1 MPAIDSKKGFVISIV
16 VAIVVVALANMVS
29 RSFFFRLDLTE
40 NGIYSLSPSSKVV
53 IEDIDD
59 FLTAKVYFSGDLPGQ
74 YGNTKRYLQD
84 LLEEYAAYS
93 NGNFRFE
100 FYQPE
105 DDEKL
110 ALEAQKSGIQPVQL
124 QVLENDKFEVKR
136 IYIGLVLLY
145 GDKREVLPV
154 IQTTTGLEYEI
165 TTKIKKLVDE
175 NRPVVGVATTGAA
188 APEMEQISLQLREAY
203 DVRSVFLSAGV
214 PDDITML
221 MVSGVEDSLAEDA
234 LGALKAYIER
244 GGNLFLAQS
253 KMKGDLQSQRGA
265 PIQSNIFEVLEPYGV
280 NLADNL
286 VMDKICGQI
295 TVTQQRGFLRFNT
308 PVEYP
313 FFPVL
318 QSFPDHEIVNGLEHV
333 QMLFSSEITY
343 DSADSSAI
351 VSPLL
356 MTSDQSSAASG
367 FINLNPLQN
376 QAFTSLN
383 EPSKVIGV
391 YAVAASD
398 SLEGVVSQLVLVSS
412 SDFLLDSGGGQV
424 QSNGIFVMN
433 AVDVL
438 IGDRDLVALRSR
450 EITLRPLQM
459 VDDATRTTI
468 KTLNILLPALLVIGY
483 GLFQWRL
490 EVARAKRLEERY
502 G

>member
-1 MPAIDSKKGFVISIV
+1 MPAIDSKKGFVIFIV
-16 VAIVVVALANMVS
+16 VAIAVVALANMVS
-29 RSFFFRLDLTE
+29 RNFFFRLDLTE
-40 NGIYSLSPSSKVV
+40 NGIYSLSSSSKVV

-84 LLEEYAAYS
+84 ILEEYAAYS
-93 NGNFRFE
+93 GGNFRFE

-105 DDEKL
+105 NDEKL

-136 IYIGLVLLY
+136 IYIGMVLLY
-145 GDKREVLPV
+145 ADKREVLPV

-188 APEMEQISLQLREAY
+188 APQMEQVSAQLREAY
-203 DVRSVFLSAGV
+203 DVRSVFLGAGI
-214 PDDITML
+214 PDDISML
-221 MVSGVEDSLAEDA
+221 LVSGVEDSLSEDA
-234 LGALKAYIER
+234 LGALKSYIAR

-253 KMKGDLQSQRGA
+253 RMKGDLQSQRGA

-286 VMDKICGQI
+286 VMDKVCGTI

-308 PVEYP
+308 PVQYP

-318 QSFPDHEIVNGLEHV
+318 QSFPDHEIVNSLEMV

-343 DSADSSAI
+343 DSADSSKI

-356 MTSDQSSAASG
+356 VTSDHSSAASG
-367 FINLNPLQN
+367 YVNLSPLQN
-376 QAFTSLN
+376 QSFNSLN
-383 EPSKVIGV
+383 EPSKVVGV
-391 YAVAASD
+391 YTTAASD
-398 SLEGVVSQLVLVSS
+398 SVEGVVSQLVLVSS

-424 QSNGIFVMN
+424 KPNGIFVMN

-450 EITLRPLQM
+450 EITTRPLQT
-459 VDDATRTTI
+459 VDDPTRTTI

-490 EVARAKRLEERY
+490 EVARAKRLEELY